1 MKLRIERNS
10 VKLEIEDWYELHN
23 GYILE
28 LNQGLT
34 ILVGPNG
41 AGKSTLL
48 HQIKEELE
56 KEDAFIV
63 HAYDNYSDGGRDLA
77 SKILHF
83 GGSGENLAECF
94 VSSEGQKIYLAIEH
108 NAHNIG
114 SLVRKAVSENKAIFL
129 LWDAVDSGLSINLM
143 REVKDFFK
151 LIMETSSSIPI
162 YIIFS
167 ANTYEAA
174 KGEDCVDVRTG
185 KHHRFKD
192 YEEYANFICKY
203 SMKRRIN
210 KKEKKN

>member
-1 MKLRIERNS
+1 MKL
-10 VKLEIEDWYELHN
+10 KIEDWHELHN
-23 GYILE
+23 GYTLE
-28 LNQGLT
+28 LNPGLT

-48 HQIKEELE
+48 HQIEEAL
-56 KEDAFIV
+56 KKDDTFFV
-63 HAYDNYSDGGRDLA
+63 HVHDNYSDGGRDLA
-77 SKILHF
+77 SKLLYF
-83 GGSGENLAECF
+83 GSDIEGVAASFC
-94 VSSEGQKIYLAIEH
+94 SSEGQKIYLAIEH
-108 NAHNIG
+108 NAAKIG
-114 SLVRKAVSENKAIFL
+114 SLVRKAASEKKSVCL

-151 LIMETSSSIPI
+151 LILETSSSIPI

-185 KHHRFKD
+185 KRHRFKD

-210 KKEKKN
+210 KKEKKS